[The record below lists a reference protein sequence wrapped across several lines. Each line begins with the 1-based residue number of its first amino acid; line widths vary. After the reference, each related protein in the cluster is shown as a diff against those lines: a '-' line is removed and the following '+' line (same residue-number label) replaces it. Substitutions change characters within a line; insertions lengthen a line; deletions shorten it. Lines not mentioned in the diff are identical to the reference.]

1 MEKIAFLLKGT
12 GQPVHWRT
20 VFLFLGALVFFFVLI
35 GLRALRRSRLLR
47 ALLAA
52 PLLGAGALYAARLLH
67 WYCRT
72 EDYAGISAA
81 LGDLRTGGFSLAGA
95 FMGALAAAAVLAL
108 IKLIDDLPAFLDDA
122 AAAAAAGVAVGR
134 LGDMYGL
141 IDHGRI
147 LVEDAARQTL
157 PWASPVYNAISG
169 AYEWRFAT
177 FAFQSICAGIVFLI
191 LLLRFLIPGRMQEQ
205 RRSWRD
211 GNVFCLFLLL
221 YGCGQVLLDSTRYD
235 ALYLRS
241 NGFVSLVQIA
251 CAAALIGVTALY
263 SVRSI
268 RVHGFHWYHPAL
280 WLLALL
286 GLGLAGVMEWFVQ
299 RHGDE
304 YVLAYGLMLA
314 GLLLY
319 VCAPLYL
326 ARSTRTV
333 RRKPS
338 AKQDILSS

>member
-1 MEKIAFLLKGT
+1 MAEVALLYQ
-12 GQPVHWRT
+12 GQFVYWRSI
-20 VFLFLGALVFFFVLI
+20 LWALAALAAIFMAV
-35 GLRALRRSRLLR
+35 ALRLWQRKPL
-47 ALLAA
+47 A
-52 PLLGAGALYAARLLH
+52 PLLIALPFALVLSVLCARLIH
-67 WYCRT
+67 WYCSY
-72 EDYAGISAA
+72 ESYASLGAA
-81 LGDLRTGGFSLAGA
+81 LGNLRGGGYSLLGVFAGTALSLALLRLLGLTDNLP
-95 FMGALAAAAVLAL
+95 GLLDALSPAAAFGIAL
-108 IKLIDDLPAFLDDA
+108 GRWAELFTSADRGKMILEAEALHRLPFSVPVVN
-122 AAAAAAGVAVGR
+122 AG
-134 LGDMYGL
+134 GL
-141 IDHGRI
+141 
-147 LVEDAARQTL
+147 
-157 PWASPVYNAISG
+157 S
-169 AYEWRFAT
+169 EWRFAT
-177 FAFQSICAGIVFLI
+177 FAFQSIWAGIVFLI

-205 RRSWRD
+205 RRSWRE